1 MKSGTMK
8 IIPHTVDMK
17 TVRPLYG
24 PHNGTVSTPKKSP
37 PAKKRKYQKRK
48 RVKSGKKLL
57 PITRNRIEKN
67 KKIHRDTSSKNPS
80 STERKKLRKSLR
92 KTLFN
97 TSDNPN

>member
-1 MKSGTMK
+1 MKSARIKTVPHTPNMETVRRLYGPHHDNIVSKMK

-24 PHNGTVSTPKKSP
+24 PHNDTVSTPKKSP

-57 PITRNRIEKN
+57 PIT
-67 KKIHRDTSSKNPS
+67 
-80 STERKKLRKSLR
+80 
-92 KTLFN
+92 
-97 TSDNPN
+97 